1 MPARKPL
8 RLPGVSPSSLLEVDG
23 EQQQLD
29 LPIRDMPVETTYI
42 LTAEMDP
49 ETFAWLDRLRKQH
62 FPPERNLLPAH
73 LTMFHHLSSAQT
85 ARLDDF
91 EVTDGPVPILLTAPI
106 LLGSGVAIRIQSPEL
121 ELLRTA
127 ARQAMSGEF
136 SKQDSQGW
144 RPHVTIQNNV
154 PAEAAK
160 ELYRRMEI
168 GFKQSAGEVTGL
180 LLWEY
185 LEGPWQMVR
194 RLSFA

>member
-1 MPARKPL
+1 ML
-8 RLPGVSPSSLLEVDG
+8 
-23 EQQQLD
+23 
-29 LPIRDMPVETTYI
+29 VETTYI

-49 ETFAWLDRLRKQH
+49 ESFAWLDRLRQQH

-73 LTMFHHLSSAQT
+73 LTMFHYLSLAQT

-91 EVTDGPVPILLTAPI
+91 EVPGSPVPILLSAPI
-106 LLGSGVAIRIQSPEL
+106 LLGSGVAIRIRSPEL
-121 ELLRTA
+121 ERLRTA

-144 RPHVTIQNNV
+144 RPHVTIQNKV

-160 ELYRRMEI
+160 ELYRTIEI
-168 GFKQSAGEVTGL
+168 GFEQSLGAVTGL

-185 LEGPWQMVR
+185 LGGPWQMAR

>member
-1 MPARKPL
+1 M
-8 RLPGVSPSSLLEVDG
+8 
-23 EQQQLD
+23 
-29 LPIRDMPVETTYI
+29 ETTYI

-49 ETFAWLDRLRKQH
+49 ESFSWLDRLRQQH

-91 EVTDGPVPILLTAPI
+91 EVPDGPIPILLSAPI

-121 ELLRTA
+121 GRLRTA

-144 RPHVTIQNNV
+144 RPHVTIQNRV
-154 PAEAAK
+154 PAAAAK
-160 ELYRRMEI
+160 QLYRAIEN
-168 GFKQSAGEVTGL
+168 GFEQSAGVVRGL

-185 LEGPWQMVR
+185 LGGPWRMAR
-194 RLSFA
+194 RFSFA

>member
-1 MPARKPL
+1 ML
-8 RLPGVSPSSLLEVDG
+8 
-23 EQQQLD
+23 
-29 LPIRDMPVETTYI
+29 VETTYI

-49 ETFAWLDRLRKQH
+49 ESFSWLDRLRQQY

-73 LTMFHHLSSAQT
+73 LTMFHRLSSAQT

-91 EVTDGPVPILLTAPI
+91 ELPDGPIPILLSAPI
-106 LLGSGVAIRIQSPEL
+106 QLGSGVAFRIQSPEL
-121 ELLRTA
+121 ERLRTA

-144 RPHVTIQNNV
+144 RPHVTIQNKV

-160 ELYRRMEI
+160 QLYRTMEN
-168 GFKQSAGEVTGL
+168 GFEQSVGAVTGL

-185 LEGPWQMVR
+185 LGGPWQMAR
-194 RLSFA
+194 RLSFV